1 MNIEIFLNDNIIK
14 PIDSNLID
22 YKKEVENKKNI
33 LSNVKID
40 FSSINKLKGNKEILE
55 KSFQNQKAEEL
66 DL

>member
-14 PIDSNLID
+14 PIDSDLID